1 MADSTTTNLLLT
13 KPEVGASTDTWG
25 TKINTDLDT
34 IDAIFKADGTGT
46 SVGLNVGS
54 GKTLSVA
61 GTLVVTGSSST
72 IDATAIGSSTPDSGA
87 FTTLS
92 STGNTTLGDASG
104 DAVTINGTATFA
116 NANPVLTPGTANGVT
131 YLNGSK
137 VLTSSNTLVFNGST
151 LGVGISSPAGVLAI
165 SSGNTD
171 TRLWIQNTTSGTAS
185 GDGLGLLMINS
196 DAYMFNY
203 EGPVIFGASG
213 FEGMRLTSTGLGI
226 GTSTP
231 AYKVDAV
238 RTGTGDVAKFTKSG
252 GQSGYIYADSAG
264 AGFFTGAGA
273 TGAGM
278 YAYTGGL
285 EVSTNST
292 VKATL
297 DNSGNLGLG
306 VTPSANFMLEAGST
320 ASPAARSFKLM
331 TLTGGFSGGNY
342 PLFGYNFRSTA
353 TSGVYKYDASD
364 TASAINYSGAMSFLI
379 APSGT
384 AGNNITWTT
393 AMTLDASGRLGIGNT
408 SPTRLLDVQSASTG
422 TVNIANFG
430 TSGAGGQGL
439 LIGVDTTNSYAFIKN
454 NTSASY
460 GMAFFSGNGSEAARF
475 DSSGNLCIGRTSV
488 YSTNAE
494 RLSVQA
500 TGNSPAILAINAAGA
515 TDYTYVSWN
524 SATTGD
530 NKFVGFFT
538 EASPTLR
545 GSIDYNRAGGVTR
558 YNTSSDATL
567 KNINGDAPKQ
577 ISIDILNSTKIREY
591 SWKDDATNKVQI
603 GVIAQELHE
612 TFKGAVSVGGDKVTT
627 DAEGNETTEYV
638 PWAVDKTAFTFH
650 LVAGW
655 QEHERIIQEQQ
666 ALIVSLKARLDA
678 ANL

>member
-1 MADSTTTNLLLT
+1 MAQLKDFQTGAVGDSFNG
-13 KPEVGASTDTWG
+13 PV
-25 TKINTDLDT
+25 
-34 IDAIFKADGTGT
+34 GT
-46 SVGLNVGS
+46 S
-54 GKTLSVA
+54 
-61 GTLVVTGSSST
+61 
-72 IDATAIGSSTPDSGA
+72 TAAAGA
-87 FTTLS
+87 FTTLA
-92 STGNTTLGDASG
+92 ASG
-104 DAVTINGTATFA
+104 SVTLSG
-116 NANPVLTPGTANGVT
+116 GTANGVT

-320 ASPAARSFKLM
+320 ASAAARSFKLM

-393 AMTLDASGRLGIGNT
+393 AMTLDADGDLGVGIT
-408 SPTRLLDVQSASTG
+408 SPLYKIHSSG
-422 TVNIANFG
+422 TVARKYTTPG
-430 TSGAGGQGL
+430 TTGSPAEEAGF
-439 LIGVDTTNSYAFIKN
+439 VYADDGSTPVAGIWFF
-454 NTSASY
+454 NT
-460 GMAFFSGNGSEAARF
+460 F
-475 DSSGNLCIGRTSV
+475 SSGNTTQMAFKTRNSAGTVVEAVRIDASQNLLVGTTSSIGGKIQVVFDGTAGDGVGLKTNNATLDAVFIRFINSAGSTAGRIYQNGTTSV
-488 YSTNAE
+488 S
-494 RLSVQA
+494 
-500 TGNSPAILAINAAGA
+500 
-515 TDYTYVSWN
+515 YV
-524 SATTGD
+524 
-530 NKFVGFFT
+530 
-538 EASPTLR
+538 
-545 GSIDYNRAGGVTR
+545 
-558 YNTSSDATL
+558 TSSDKRLKIDNGIATDTNVIDNAIVHDYQWKSNNKIERGLFAQEAYENKPESVFVGDDELTEDGSL
-567 KNINGDAPKQ
+567 KNPWG
-577 ISIDILNSTKIREY
+577 IDY
-591 SWKDDATNKVQI
+591 SK
-603 GVIAQELHE
+603 
-612 TFKGAVSVGGDKVTT
+612 
-627 DAEGNETTEYV
+627 YV
-638 PWAVDKTAFTFH
+638 PDLIVHAQQLKKQV
-650 LVAGW
+650 
-655 QEHERIIQEQQ
+655 QEQQ
-666 ALIVSLKARLDA
+666 AIIESLKARLDA

>member
-1 MADSTTTNLLLT
+1 MA
-13 KPEVGASTDTWG
+13 K
-25 TKINTDLDT
+25 TKISEFSATPANNTDIDS
-34 IDAIFKADGTGT
+34 INIAEGCAPSGINDAIRELMAQLKDFQTGAVGDSFNGPVGT
-46 SVGLNVGS
+46 S
-54 GKTLSVA
+54 
-61 GTLVVTGSSST
+61 
-72 IDATAIGSSTPDSGA
+72 TAAAGA
-87 FTTLS
+87 FTTLA
-92 STGNTTLGDASG
+92 ASG
-104 DAVTINGTATFA
+104 SVTLSG
-116 NANPVLTPGTANGVT
+116 GTANGVT

-320 ASPAARSFKLM
+320 ASAAARSFKLM

-379 APSGT
+379 APS
-384 AGNNITWTT
+384 
-393 AMTLDASGRLGIGNT
+393 LGQ
-408 SPTRLLDVQSASTG
+408 LQ
-422 TVNIANFG
+422 
-430 TSGAGGQGL
+430 
-439 LIGVDTTNSYAFIKN
+439 
-454 NTSASY
+454 
-460 GMAFFSGNGSEAARF
+460 
-475 DSSGNLCIGRTSV
+475 
-488 YSTNAE
+488 
-494 RLSVQA
+494 
-500 TGNSPAILAINAAGA
+500 
-515 TDYTYVSWN
+515 
-524 SATTGD
+524 
-530 NKFVGFFT
+530 
-538 EASPTLR
+538 
-545 GSIDYNRAGGVTR
+545 
-558 YNTSSDATL
+558 
-567 KNINGDAPKQ
+567 
-577 ISIDILNSTKIREY
+577 
-591 SWKDDATNKVQI
+591 
-603 GVIAQELHE
+603 
-612 TFKGAVSVGGDKVTT
+612 
-627 DAEGNETTEYV
+627 
-638 PWAVDKTAFTFH
+638 
-650 LVAGW
+650 
-655 QEHERIIQEQQ
+655 
-666 ALIVSLKARLDA
+666 
-678 ANL
+678 